1 MATPQEVIYKTI
13 VEAYTST
20 KYVTYLQ
27 GVSGFAL
34 VIADFVHTFPDEV
47 RLMWPTP
54 ISLPKVLFFALRYY
68 ILIHGAFAMTYTLP
82 TSLSA
87 AQCHA
92 AFDRIAI
99 STKLAVIASETI
111 LLIRVYAF
119 SGKDK
124 KLLAFLLFQFFGIHI
139 SELVVFAR
147 WLQSVKCT
155 SSAVIFLFSFQE
167 AEFNKSPVCDSRG
180 PSDA

>member
-1 MATPQEVIYKTI
+1 MATPQEVIYNAI

-20 KYVTYLQ
+20 KYVT

-54 ISLPKVLFFALRYY
+54 ISLPKVLFFSLRYY

-82 TSLSA
+82 TNLSA

-124 KLLAFLLFQFFGIHI
+124 KLLAFLLFQFFV
-139 SELVVFAR
+139 SVVVDPLLAGG
-147 WLQSVKCT
+147 KC
-155 SSAVIFLFSFQE
+155 
-167 AEFNKSPVCDSRG
+167 
-180 PSDA
+180 